1 MIMQDL
7 LASFLGVV
15 LIPFTL
21 AVLLVALCERMP
33 LGWSAT
39 HRSWLWRAVY
49 VKTLIALCI
58 PSWMM
63 IGVPWLSVPRV
74 DRIATKIASTQGKE
88 VAISNAT
95 HIDTATHDT
104 QLSAKSTTK
113 DAMDATS
120 NPVENPR
127 WLVGMLWLW
136 ISGVAFCFAVVLIR
150 YCQLNLRI
158 RRSSSLPSSHLLHL
172 STGVS
177 KQLGVRGL
185 SKLVLSKEVQS
196 PLILWSPRPWLV
208 LPVDFEARFGMEGCR
223 MAIAHELAHFRRKD
237 LLWSMLTSSVSI
249 ALFFWPPAWFA
260 ARRYYLAMEMAA
272 DQYAIDS
279 AHLPRPAYATLLLKL
294 MEGRP
299 SQTTGAMALAMAH
312 SSSFYALRERVESM
326 NRPWRRMIVS
336 RTVTRAA
343 ALVLGFLVLLPWC
356 MGDDTNRNGKRTK
369 NRKPPAQSNSG
380 SGQSNQ
386 NGESQ
391 DKPSNTISGQASS
404 TMSGFTFGSSSGGG
418 QAGGFAGGSL
428 GGSGFGMGSGS
439 GSTITGLQGS
449 TSSSLS
455 FGGQAPQEPISPGD
469 QPSNF
474 GSGLTRNR
482 MNSTGSSFQQGGFG
496 SMSTSTNRGA
506 DGVTVSRSNE
516 QSDEEKITRTRIDT
530 PTERVL
536 IEESDIDGY
545 TVTIQQRKRVRGQG
559 KKIVTAEDLDALKEK
574 DMVAHQ
580 WVERYHLRGGKDGP
594 DEMGRQGIGAMQ
606 QIEAT
611 RMMENHLEQTMR
623 ETDDPVLRQQI
634 QMMLNQIRN
643 R

>member
-1 MIMQDL
+1 MQGL

-21 AVLLVALCERMP
+21 AVLLVALCERLP

-63 IGVPWLSVPRV
+63 IGVPWLSVPWLPVPRV
-74 DRIATKIASTQGKE
+74 VPIATEFRSMQGTE
-88 VAISNAT
+88 AVASNAT
-95 HIDTATHDT
+95 PIAPVNEHTNPSPKPLT
-104 QLSAKSTTK
+104 KETT
-113 DAMDATS
+113 DATW
-120 NPVENPR
+120 NPAENPR
-127 WLVGMLWLW
+127 WLVGMLWVW
-136 ISGVAFCFAVVLIR
+136 ISGVAFCLTVVLVR

-158 RRSSSLPSSHLLHL
+158 RRSSSLPSSHLLRL
-172 STGVS
+172 TTGVS

-208 LPVDFEARFGMEGCR
+208 LPADFEVRFGMEGCR
-223 MAIAHELAHFRRKD
+223 MAIAHELAHFRRRD

-279 AHLPRPAYATLLLKL
+279 ARLPRPAYATLLLKL

-326 NRPWRRMIVS
+326 NRPWHRIIVS
-336 RTVTRAA
+336 RMVTRAA

-356 MGDDTNRNGKRTK
+356 MGDDTHRNSKRTK

-380 SGQSNQ
+380 SGQYGQSSQ
-386 NGESQ
+386 YGESQ

-404 TMSGFTFGSSSGGG
+404 NMSGFAFGSSSGGA
-418 QAGGFAGGSL
+418 QAGGFAGGSA

-439 GSTITGLQGS
+439 GST
-449 TSSSLS
+449 
-455 FGGQAPQEPISPGD
+455 
-469 QPSNF
+469 
-474 GSGLTRNR
+474 
-482 MNSTGSSFQQGGFG
+482 
-496 SMSTSTNRGA
+496 
-506 DGVTVSRSNE
+506 
-516 QSDEEKITRTRIDT
+516 
-530 PTERVL
+530 
-536 IEESDIDGY
+536 
-545 TVTIQQRKRVRGQG
+545 
-559 KKIVTAEDLDALKEK
+559 
-574 DMVAHQ
+574 
-580 WVERYHLRGGKDGP
+580 
-594 DEMGRQGIGAMQ
+594 
-606 QIEAT
+606 
-611 RMMENHLEQTMR
+611 
-623 ETDDPVLRQQI
+623 
-634 QMMLNQIRN
+634 
-643 R
+643 